1 MREGRRKG
9 KRDMREGRRKGE
21 KAGHD
26 MSTDESR
33 LMQVLNESTSHSST
47 GGNAS
52 KRTTACRLSALQI
65 VTLVCY
71 GRATCVRARWR
82 AKQQISA
89 AAGEERVGQGRG
101 TRGEK

>member
-33 LMQVLNESTSHSST
+33 LMQVLNDSTSHSRT

-71 GRATCVRARWR
+71 GRATCVLAREQSSKS
-82 AKQQISA
+82 AQQISTR
-89 AAGEERVGQGRG
+89 ENIERD
-101 TRGEK
+101 TN

>member
-1 MREGRRKG
+1 MWEGRRKG

-47 GGNAS
+47 GGKAS
-52 KRTTACRLSALQI
+52 KRTACRLSAMQI

-71 GRATCVRARWR
+71 GRATCVLARDQSSK
-82 AKQQISA
+82 AAQQR
-89 AAGEERVGQGRG
+89 GKNVWGQGGERG
-101 TRGEK
+101 GKK